1 MQTSGHDSLALT
13 SPLIFAEKK
22 QGCRFILS
30 NGYILP
36 ESLSMERTQNMCQST
51 RTSWP
56 CYRRT
61 ALGTTSWT
69 NHLHLVREYTTS
81 FPLTKLRA
89 WDLSCAKISF
99 AQVYAKQVR
108 DICLKCSYRV
118 KKTKSVHP
126 SDEAT
131 HNINVY
137 IYIYTCFPNRMFGI
151 SDQNPSKT
159 DPFFVRAM
167 LGVLNPS

>member
-1 MQTSGHDSLALT
+1 
-13 SPLIFAEKK
+13 
-22 QGCRFILS
+22 
-30 NGYILP
+30 
-36 ESLSMERTQNMCQST
+36 MERTQNMCQST

-137 IYIYTCFPNRMFGI
+137 IYIYMFSQSNVWNIGPESIQNRSFFCSRNVGSAKSKLILGNYNISYILIPEKTSSSLLPNYARC
-151 SDQNPSKT
+151 
-159 DPFFVRAM
+159 RARV
-167 LGVLNPS
+167 GE

>member
-1 MQTSGHDSLALT
+1 
-13 SPLIFAEKK
+13 
-22 QGCRFILS
+22 
-30 NGYILP
+30 
-36 ESLSMERTQNMCQST
+36 MERTRNMCQSM

-81 FPLTKLRA
+81 FQWPAEIWPLMTPH
-89 WDLSCAKISF
+89 
-99 AQVYAKQVR
+99 AKQVR

-137 IYIYTCFPNRMFGI
+137 IHVFPFECLEYGTGIIHSTRIPFLGNYISYILIPEKTSSFLLPNCARC
-151 SDQNPSKT
+151 
-159 DPFFVRAM
+159 RARV
-167 LGVLNPS
+167 GE